1 MITAPESQEQD
12 ESLHGAPSTFVQGQ
26 DVEGKLLPTLPVAP
40 VMGSFV
46 RSEEGFVAPS
56 TTAGRAEMN
65 SNTNLEYHNHE
76 EGENTH
82 DQGTDEEAGIIRCI
96 CLCDDDDGFTIQCDR
111 CLVWQHCACLGM
123 SHSSVPD
130 EYLCEKCDPRPVNV
144 DYARAVQRRRLQQE
158 AQKSFKARDFDI
170 SSTFATNAA
179 AAGMMESAANAATES
194 TLHGTK
200 TSAPRRKSQ
209 HSRSPTTR
217 PIPDRDLPDD
227 MDLNTPH
234 VTRSRPR
241 NKRSR
246 SGSRKSLP
254 TPSRHRGSDDE
265 NAHTKLESWQV
276 EFSPTD
282 VNQVRESTT
291 MRLLAQFMLDWHR
304 GTPLTAAQDDEGF
317 FIAPLRFMQ
326 DSQEEASSF
335 DDSSPDLCSPNGLAA
350 VRNELV
356 PVAVHCSSLSEAGVS
371 LSVRS
376 ISDHTTN
383 NFFNNI
389 MHVQP
394 RSSEPQK
401 IWSASKMFC
410 RPSMHGLFADT
421 SIPPGAFIMEY
432 RGELYG
438 ADTYRANRINQY
450 DKIGTTK
457 PHVQMLPHP
466 LNMVIDARMY
476 GNIARFARSSCHP
489 NAVLRP
495 IFQYSGESDMPKLAF
510 GLFAIAPIP
519 KSHEVTLG
527 WNWDDNHIV
536 HVLPALVR
544 QSSQSA
550 DDTSHLKGYSVS
562 TNIAAERGEFPY
574 VSSILANKC
583 NAVVSILLSYATCA
597 CLGPSL
603 GGSNTNAYLVRRQNC
618 AVTQMLRLSQGM
630 PLLYTTQSPRI
641 PAKAKPIIL
650 NPLVGVFRQWLPPV
664 CMDEDSRLCT
674 KIAQNSCYVQRVS
687 AMPHQSNPSGA
698 PKSHASPHRD
708 EIEDKMSVDDDDV
721 TSEAGSEGQVSLAS
735 TDIVT
740 EEMPF
745 ESDPEDPLVS
755 KALTCMVEE
764 AKALLPLKKR
774 GNHHRFGSISFQA
787 HGHKSSAQT
796 GMHRHVLPQNSP
808 TKLAAHSAK
817 ESISN
822 EVKPKH
828 SRDESSSHMDD
839 KTFFDR
845 NGPGVLLPTHH
856 IHHDPSQ
863 ACMLQDNEDRIQ
875 SHQQPS
881 PKAEDQAP
889 TITIP
894 SSWEHSAIRTPSG
907 LPPQSPLPP
916 LQPPPRQNSTAAL
929 ESGHTAQQTSPHL
942 SDSRM
947 SSGAPSSS
955 SMVSSGEL
963 PFASSSNEAVQDAPN
978 DAVMPTPPAPP
989 KRLSLAEY
997 KKRLSSR
1004 RKSENQS
1011 QGETADPVA
1020 SVTMPPSSNPSS
1032 SIESRGSTSHKSSLQ
1047 SPPVSFSSLADSL
1060 AATREAGEVSHVPE
1074 ATPVAAP
1081 SSSQVFLSSSSQSDR
1096 HASVPFHQSSWT
1108 RSHQQLGKDASHS
1121 EQHHGSLGKPGAA
1134 AMRHEPS
1141 SVRTKSDMSHDS
1153 LSVTHPPQF
1162 TTSPLLPVSPPSSGS
1177 ISVRMS
1183 ESIHGPA
1190 SAPRSPPLPAAT
1202 RPSAQGAMSFSKYL
1216 PRPTSNSNAL
1226 SPPAASFSPHL
1237 SLAPPPSQ
1245 SLHRASTGPMRL
1257 PPPPPPGPPPPM
1269 PAKLRAAQNRVDVR
1283 SKQVHSLQVT
1293 NRSPGPPQLKA
1304 PTGSLT
1310 PHGSLTSQRGRNTTH
1325 GRSSWRPAQ

>member
-1 MITAPESQEQD
+1 MITAPESREQD
-12 ESLHGAPSTFVQGQ
+12 EFLHGAPSTYVQGQ
-26 DVEGKLLPTLPVAP
+26 DVEGKLFTGFPVAP

-46 RSEEGFVAPS
+46 RAEEGLCAPS

-65 SNTNLEYHNHE
+65 SNTNLEYHDRV

-158 AQKSFKARDFDI
+158 AQKSFKAHDFDI

-179 AAGMMESAANAATES
+179 AAGMLESAANAATES
-194 TLHGTK
+194 TLHVTK
-200 TSAPRRKSQ
+200 TSATRRKSQ

-217 PIPDRDLPDD
+217 PVPDRDVPDD

-246 SGSRKSLP
+246 SGSRKSLA

-304 GTPLTAAQDDEGF
+304 GTPLKAAQDNEGF
-317 FIAPLRFMQ
+317 FIAPLRVMQ
-326 DSQEEASSF
+326 DSQEDASSV
-335 DDSSPDLCSPNGLAA
+335 DESSPDSCSSNGLAA
-350 VRNELV
+350 VGNESV
-356 PVAVHCSSLSEAGVS
+356 PVAVHCSSLSEASVGS
-371 LSVRS
+371 SVRS
-376 ISDHTTN
+376 ISDQTTN

-394 RSSEPQK
+394 RSFEPQK

-438 ADTYRANRINQY
+438 ADSYRANRINQY

-519 KSHEVTLG
+519 KSHEITLG

-536 HVLPALVR
+536 HVLPALVPH
-544 QSSQSA
+544 SSQSA
-550 DDTSHLKGYSVS
+550 DGASHLKGYSVS
-562 TNIAAERGEFPY
+562 TNTAAERGEFPY

-630 PLLYTTQSPRI
+630 PLLYTTQSPRN

-664 CMDEDSRLCT
+664 SMDEDSRLCT

-687 AMPHQSNPSGA
+687 ATSDQSNASMA
-698 PKSHASPHRD
+698 PKALVFSHCD
-708 EIEDKMSVDDDDV
+708 EIEGKMGVDDDDV
-721 TSEAGSEGQVSLAS
+721 TSETGSEGQVSLAS

-755 KALTCMVEE
+755 KALTCMAEE
-764 AKALLPLKKR
+764 ANTLLPLKKR
-774 GNHHRFGSISFQA
+774 GNHYRFGRTSFQA
-787 HGHKSSAQT
+787 FEHRSSAHT
-796 GMHRHVLPQNSP
+796 SMHRQVSPPNLP
-808 TKLAAHSAK
+808 TKLAGHPTK

-828 SRDESSSHMDD
+828 SRRESSSHMDD
-839 KTFFDR
+839 MTFFDR
-845 NGPGVLLPTHH
+845 NRPDVSLPTHH
-856 IHHDPSQ
+856 ICHNPSQ
-863 ACMLQDNEDRIQ
+863 ACVLQENEDHIQ
-875 SHQQPS
+875 SRKQRS
-881 PKAEDQAP
+881 PKAEGQALS
-889 TITIP
+889 ITVP
-894 SSWEHSAIRTPSG
+894 SSKEHSTIRTPSE
-907 LPPQSPLPP
+907 LPPQSPQSS
-916 LQPPPRQNSTAAL
+916 LQPTPRQNSTAAR
-929 ESGHTAQQTSPHL
+929 ESGHTAQLTSPHL

-947 SSGAPSSS
+947 PSDAPPSS

-963 PFASSSNEAVQDAPN
+963 PFASSSNEAVQDASN

-1011 QGETADPVA
+1011 QGETAVPVA
-1020 SVTMPPSSNPSS
+1020 SVTVPPSSNPSS
-1032 SIESRGSTSHKSSLQ
+1032 SIESTGSTSLKSSLQ
-1047 SPPVSFSSLADSL
+1047 SPPVSFSSTADGL
-1060 AATREAGEVSHVPE
+1060 AATGEAGEVPHVPE
-1074 ATPVAAP
+1074 TISGTA
-1081 SSSQVFLSSSSQSDR
+1081 SSSSQIFLSSTSRSDS
-1096 HASVPFHQSSWT
+1096 HASLPYYPPSLT
-1108 RSHQQLGKDASHS
+1108 RSHHQLGKDTSHS
-1121 EQHHGSLGKPGAA
+1121 EQHRGSFGEPGAA
-1134 AMRHEPS
+1134 VMRHEPS
-1141 SVRTKSDMSHDS
+1141 SALAQSDMSHDS
-1153 LSVTHPPQF
+1153 LSVTHPPLS
-1162 TTSPLLPVSPPSSGS
+1162 TMPPLLPVSPPSSGS
-1177 ISVRMS
+1177 VSVRTS
-1183 ESIHGPA
+1183 ESIHSPA
-1190 SAPRSPPLPAAT
+1190 SALKSPPLPAAT
-1202 RPSAQGAMSFSKYL
+1202 PPSAQGAMSFSKYL
-1216 PRPTSNSNAL
+1216 ARPTSKPHAL
-1226 SPPAASFSPHL
+1226 SPPAPSFSSHL
-1237 SLAPPPSQ
+1237 SSAPPPSQ
-1245 SLHRASTGPMRL
+1245 SLHRASTGSMRL
-1257 PPPPPPGPPPPM
+1257 PPPPPPGPPPPL
-1269 PAKLRAAQNRVDVR
+1269 PAKLRAAQNRVNVR
-1283 SKQVHSLQVT
+1283 SKQVHSFQAT
-1293 NRSPGPPQLKA
+1293 DRSPGPPPLPA
-1304 PTGSLT
+1304 STGSLT
-1310 PHGSLTSQRGRNTTH
+1310 PHESLASQRGPTPSH